1 MRKRIKDKNG
11 FTYSLADDGMY
22 YPNIT
27 LPEEMNFDIG
37 RFGRMRG
44 RYLKENKVNYFNTLL
59 ISGKLNQYLR
69 DVNTECE
76 DMIEILSERMMIRQG
91 ITEQMKEADHMKWVG
106 LTNNI
111 RLQVEKFVVKDLIF
125 S

>member
-11 FTYSLADDGMY
+11 FTYTLADDGMY
-22 YPNIT
+22 YPKIT

-44 RYLKENKVNYFNTLL
+44 QYLKENKNNYFNTLL
-59 ISGKLNQYLR
+59 ISGKLNQYLY
-69 DVNTECE
+69 DVNIECE
-76 DMIEILSERMMIRQG
+76 NMIETVSERMIIRLG

-106 LTNNI
+106 VTNNI
-111 RLQVEKFVVKDLIF
+111 RLQAEKFAIKELIF